1 MLCEKGEPGEG
12 TDAAAGEAG
21 FIGRS
26 KRAHLANTLTAIS
39 SSRSKRPGQES
50 ERDGLLLHYPR
61 VYGSDVW
68 EKSGITSTAR
78 EEEDKG

>member
-21 FIGRS
+21 FIERS

-39 SSRSKRPGQES
+39 SIEPIETT
-50 ERDGLLLHYPR
+50 
-61 VYGSDVW
+61 W
-68 EKSGITSTAR
+68 TR
-78 EEEDKG
+78 E